1 MSVYAKR
8 LTGIAA
14 DDLIP
19 ISVRTLERARASG
32 SFDNSEAL
40 ENNIKSD
47 MSSHESTDNENE
59 VEDSRRNKRMKTSTY

>member
-1 MSVYAKR
+1 MSFYPTPSRVS
-8 LTGIAA
+8 L
-14 DDLIP
+14 DHP
-19 ISVRTLERARASG
+19 IFSVRTLERARASG
-32 SFDNSEAL
+32 SFENNEAL